1 MTDLRTDTPVLTHYL
16 GVVVRFVDPFTNRPV
31 PVQFSVSIPALRWSA
46 LWWGSDSTYRFSKSN
61 VPVIGG
67 VPQLPAGT
75 FDLKVVLPGRE
86 NDPPDPPT
94 ALPRGP
100 YAAFE
105 PRQVTLPPAA
115 PHPPPVLVSDYLVE
129 LTLWPTVA
137 FTVPAGETAVV
148 GQIVS
153 SSAQSVVGLKV
164 LVFQGATPPAGTP
177 YTRTDAAG
185 QFLYRLP
192 DLKRKVGALT
202 ASLGIQVFSVA
213 NAQLAV
219 TPSTFPSPVPIGQVT
234 RNLTFNVP

>member
-1 MTDLRTDTPVLTHYL
+1 MTLLRTDTPVLSRYL

-31 PVQFSVSIPALRWSA
+31 PVQFSVSIPELRWTA
-46 LWWGSDSTYRFSKSN
+46 LWRGSDSTYRFSKSN

-67 VPQLPAGT
+67 VPQLPTGT
-75 FDLKVVLPGRE
+75 FDLKVDLPGRE

-105 PRQVTLPPAA
+105 PRLVTLPPAA
-115 PHPPPVLVSDYLVE
+115 PHPPPVLVSDYLVD
-129 LTLWPTVA
+129 LLLWPTVA

-148 GQIVS
+148 AQIVS
-153 SSAQSVVGLKV
+153 STAQSVVGLKV
-164 LVFQGATPPAGTP
+164 HVFQGASPPAGTP
-177 YTRTDAAG
+177 YTRTNAAG

-202 ASLGIQVFSVA
+202 ASLGIQVFSA
-213 NAQLAV
+213 ADTPLAV
-219 TPSTFPSPVPIGQVT
+219 TPSSFAVPIGQVT
-234 RNLTFNVP
+234 RNLTFSVV

>member
-1 MTDLRTDTPVLTHYL
+1 MTDLRTDTPALTRYL
-16 GVVVRFVDPFTNRPV
+16 AVVVRFVDPFTNQPV

-67 VPQLPAGT
+67 VPQLPTGT
-75 FDLKVVLPGRE
+75 FELKVDLLGRE

-115 PHPPPVLVSDYLVE
+115 PHPPPVLVSDYLVDQ
-129 LTLWPTVA
+129 TLWPTEA

-148 GQIVS
+148 GHFVS
-153 SSAQSVVGLKV
+153 STAQSVVGLKV
-164 LVFQGATPPAGTP
+164 LVFQGASPPAGTP

-202 ASLGIQVFSVA
+202 ASLGIQVFNVA
-213 NAQLAV
+213 NAPLTV
-219 TPSTFPSPVPIGQVT
+219 TPSTFPTPIPIGQVT
-234 RNLTFNVP
+234 RNLSFNVP

>member
-1 MTDLRTDTPVLTHYL
+1 MTDLRTDIPTLTHYL

-31 PVQFSVSIPALRWSA
+31 QVQFSVSIPALKWLA

-67 VPQLPAGT
+67 VPQLPTGK
-75 FDLKVVLPGRE
+75 FDLKVDLPGRE
-86 NDPPDPPT
+86 NDPPDSPT

-105 PRQVTLPPAA
+105 PRQVTLPAVA
-115 PHPPPVLVSDYLVE
+115 PHPPPVLVSDYLVD

-148 GQIVS
+148 AQIVS
-153 SSAQSVVGLKV
+153 STGQSVAGLKV
-164 LVFQGATPPAGTP
+164 LVFQGASPPPGTP
-177 YTRTDAAG
+177 YTRTDSAG

-213 NAQLAV
+213 NTPLAV
-219 TPSTFPSPVPIGQVT
+219 TPSTLSLPIGQVM
-234 RNLTFNVP
+234 RNLTLSVT